1 MLSSHSVRMAA
12 DAFIQ
17 LRVPLAMKAHLHVLA
32 ERERISKSALV
43 RQLVT
48 AMLRSQVQ
56 PPPARLDL
64 MQPTA
69 RGARFSVRLDVE
81 DRRLLILRASSRGM
95 PSATYVSLLLRAHL
109 RGVAPIPKEEI
120 LVLKRS
126 VAELRA
132 VGNNLN
138 QIVKAIHQGRPMTTG
153 REELR
158 GMLKIAEGLRDHIK
172 ALMIANAKSWEQGN
186 AEILH
191 G

>member
-1 MLSSHSVRMAA
+1 
-12 DAFIQ
+12 
-17 LRVPLAMKAHLHVLA
+17 
-32 ERERISKSALV
+32 
-43 RQLVT
+43 
-48 AMLRSQVQ
+48 
-56 PPPARLDL
+56 